1 MGTSREPFADGA
13 EARPAGAP
21 PARVRGSVGTGGRL
35 AFAILLAGAALALAV
50 HSPLFCART
59 IHVAGTA
66 HLSRAQVL
74 AGAAVG
80 ASTNVFFADA
90 SAIERRL
97 ETDPWIERAT
107 IAKEWPS
114 TLSIAI
120 VERAP
125 VVAVR
130 DGPSFRLLAGD
141 GTDLGRAEDRGA
153 LPLARASDRSVRPA
167 AAAAAAVAA
176 LSGTARAEVASVVTL
191 PGGELSLRLR
201 TGARISL
208 GPPRELK
215 AKGKAVAA
223 LMRWSDRAGTALER
237 ADVSV
242 PTSPT
247 ATLQRRHGSGSG

>member
-1 MGTSREPFADGA
+1 LASSREPFADGA
-13 EARPAGAP
+13 KAHPAGAP
-21 PARVRGSVGTGGRL
+21 RPRVRRSVGTGGRT
-35 AFAILLAGAALALAV
+35 AIGILVAAGALALAV
-50 HSPLFCART
+50 HSPLFSART

-66 HLSRAQVL
+66 HLSRGEVL
-74 AGAAVG
+74 AAAGVG

-97 ETDPWIERAT
+97 ETDPWIERAA

-114 TLSIAI
+114 ALSIAI

-130 DGPSFRLLAGD
+130 DGPSYRILAAD
-141 GTDLGRAEDRGA
+141 GTDLGRTDDRGT
-153 LPLARASDRSVRPA
+153 LPLARASGRSGRAPET
-167 AAAAAAVAA
+167 AAAAVAA
-176 LSGTARAEVASVVTL
+176 VSGTARAEIASVVAMAD
-191 PGGELSLRLR
+191 GELSLRLR
-201 TGARISL
+201 SGARIAL
-208 GPPRELK
+208 GAPRDLK

-223 LMRWSDRAGTALER
+223 LMRWSDRAGTPLER

-247 ATLQRRHGSGSG
+247 ATLRRRHGSRSG